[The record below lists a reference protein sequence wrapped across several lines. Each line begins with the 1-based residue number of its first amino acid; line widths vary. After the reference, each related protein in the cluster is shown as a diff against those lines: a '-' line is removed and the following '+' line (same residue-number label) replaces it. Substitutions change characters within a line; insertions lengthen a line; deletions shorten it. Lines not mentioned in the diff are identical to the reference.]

1 MLEKILD
8 EMLKNGTVIDAYS
21 QNNNGKIYSY
31 YGIEYNDEIF
41 EVMCI
46 DNECKSIEKV
56 LEMSGITRIIKIIQN
71 SKVS

>member
-1 MLEKILD
+1 MLEKILN
-8 EMLKNGTVIDAYS
+8 EMLKNGTIIDVYN

-41 EVMCI
+41 DVMCI

-56 LEMSGITRIIKIIQN
+56 WKGWKKWKIKFVIM
-71 SKVS
+71 

>member
-1 MLEKILD
+1 MLEEILD
-8 EMLKNGTVIDAYS
+8 EMIKNGTIIDVYN

-41 EVMCI
+41 DVMCI

-56 LEMSGITRIIKIIQN
+56 WKGWKKWKIKFVIM
-71 SKVS
+71 

>member
-1 MLEKILD
+1 MLEKILN
-8 EMLKNGTVIDAYS
+8 EMLKNGTIIDVYN

-41 EVMCI
+41 DVMCI

-56 LEMSGITRIIKIIQN
+56 
-71 SKVS
+71 